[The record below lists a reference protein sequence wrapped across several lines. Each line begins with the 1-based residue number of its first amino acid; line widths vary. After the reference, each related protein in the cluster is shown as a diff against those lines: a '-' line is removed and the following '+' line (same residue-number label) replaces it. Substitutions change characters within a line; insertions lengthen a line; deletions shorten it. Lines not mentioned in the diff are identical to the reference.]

1 VNANTESELLDARR
15 RLLAFAESYDSAS
28 ETNSLNA
35 IWERA
40 KEIGKSASGSWL
52 GYHANVYYA
61 GFEAPPAGVHFDVDN
76 GTAGT
81 YFSEPNPNWVE
92 HTGQEVFDLLID
104 EQGKAALAA
113 AERRAEEGLALF
125 NSVREDVSSLL
136 TVYLQGRDDKFARRI
151 AEEIETTKVLN
162 AADIANEMSPKRQVI
177 TRDMR
182 AVQQGTWAPPHIKV
196 QARIAAA
203 HQPAAHCHE
212 LAGKLEKLAAH
223 LARITRLDVR
233 SARIGTNVF
242 IGHGR
247 SSVWRALKDFIQDRL
262 RLPWDE
268 FNRVPVAGI
277 TNIAR
282 LSEMLDSAACAFVI
296 MTAEDELADGTT
308 QARMNVV
315 HEVGLFQGRLGF
327 TKAIVL
333 LEDGCEEFSNIQG
346 LGQIRFPKGDIA
358 AKFEEIRQVLE
369 REGVIEGPKG
379 AA

>member
-1 VNANTESELLDARR
+1 MNSNTEIELLDARR
-15 RLLAFAESYDSAS
+15 RLLAYAESYDAAP
-28 ETNSLNA
+28 ETNLLNA
-35 IWERA
+35 IWEKA
-40 KEIGKSASGSWL
+40 KELGKSASGSWL

-61 GFEAPPAGVHFDVDN
+61 DFRPPPAGVHFDVDN

-81 YFSEPNPNWVE
+81 YFAGPDPAWVE

-104 EQGKAALAA
+104 EEGKAALAA
-113 AERRAEEGLALF
+113 ADRRAEEGLALLT
-125 NSVREDVSSLL
+125 SVRTDVSSLL
-136 TVYLQGRDDKFARRI
+136 TVYLKTHDDKFARRI
-151 AEEIETTKVLN
+151 SEEIETAKVLD
-162 AADIANEMSPKRQVI
+162 AADITNEMSPKRQVI

-196 QARIAAA
+196 QARVTAA

-212 LAGKLEKLAAH
+212 LAEKLEKLAAH
-223 LARITRLDVR
+223 FARVARLDVR
-233 SARIGTNVF
+233 SARLGTNVF

-247 SSVWRALKDFIQDRL
+247 SAVWRDLKDFIQDRL

-268 FNRVPVAGI
+268 FNRIPVAGI

-296 MTAEDELADGTT
+296 MTAEDELADGTA
-308 QARMNVV
+308 QARMNVI

-333 LEDGCEEFSNIQG
+333 LEDGCQEFSNIQG
-346 LGQIRFPKGDIA
+346 LGQIRFPKGAIS

-369 REGVIEGPKG
+369 REGVIEGLKN
-379 AA
+379 AL